1 MLPKSISKCDIVKRK
16 ERYGDIQTKKERQ
29 RDNKRQN
36 HIKRE
41 RDKQAQ
47 GKNKKDRLNS
57 ETEILNAIRP
67 QEWIPAFVGDPSWEP
82 GHYEIP
88 TLRTSK
94 RRLQIEVVIIRFLDL
109 DPVSLLGRFLIQFRS
124 VGSELLARTLPS
136 SNSLDFKTSTDYEKI
151 VLGLD
156 PVYGG

>member
-67 QEWIPAFVGDPSWEP
+67 QE
-82 GHYEIP
+82 
-88 TLRTSK
+88 
-94 RRLQIEVVIIRFLDL
+94 
-109 DPVSLLGRFLIQFRS
+109 
-124 VGSELLARTLPS
+124 
-136 SNSLDFKTSTDYEKI
+136 
-151 VLGLD
+151 
-156 PVYGG
+156 